1 MSSLPGVACALTPS
15 ASCSRHASEAAATSA
30 SAATAIPRS
39 PTRTGEEVKIQ
50 LGEGLADVEGDD
62 RWCATRDAL
71 LYPKGRYTGPM
82 ADGAPAAQSPVPGVV
97 VVWSGAH
104 ARRSQAFRIP
114 AGGLVIGRELLEN
127 TTDDRISRQHA
138 RVMWRDRRF
147 IVTDLGSR
155 NGTYAGGHPL
165 VDREVTVTAPSVVR
179 TGRTVCVL
187 LEDIRQYE
195 GSLITMQHDAI
206 VGAST
211 IGQWKALEALAAE
224 GTNVLLLG
232 EPGTG
237 KGRMARGYAKMRNR
251 PEAVFNPTIQAV
263 PLERVVGPTIE
274 TLILEQVGKLG
285 GPNLAML
292 VKLLDTR
299 PAMRVVTTAVMALEN
314 LGLPPDLCE
323 KLATKR
329 VHLPPLRDRPD
340 EMAHLVHDAVRGAE
354 PGVQIHSTLIEA
366 CLLRPWPGN
375 SRELINEVGRAA
387 HTVAAQGKN
396 NIRGEDIDNDAG
408 HLMIGAPTLN
418 AAVTAHRR
426 RKQRKKKNVDRTPAA
441 RATDRL
447 IDARSSEH
455 VLGCRTA
462 RAISRRISDV
472 EIEDQSTSLSR
483 RTARA
488 IVEKRTLGR
497 TLERA
502 SPVCYDE
509 PLER

>member
-1 MSSLPGVACALTPS
+1 MKRRRFDRG
-15 ASCSRHASEAAATSA
+15 
-30 SAATAIPRS
+30 S
-39 PTRTGEEVKIQ
+39 PLSDPAGEEVKVQ
-50 LGEGLADVEGDD
+50 LGQGLANVERDD
-62 RWCATRDAL
+62 GWSATRDAL

-97 VVWSGAH
+97 VVWSGAVPCV
-104 ARRSQAFRIP
+104 QAFRIP
-114 AGGLVIGRELLEN
+114 EGGLVIGRELLEN

-187 LEDIRQYE
+187 LEDIRRFE
-195 GSLITMQHDAI
+195 GSVISTQHDAI

-211 IGQWKALEALAAE
+211 SPLWREVGDATER
-224 GTNVLLLG
+224 GVNLLILG
-232 EPGTG
+232 EPGSG

-329 VHLPPLRDRPD
+329 IHLPPLRDRPD
-340 EMAHLVHDAVRGAE
+340 EMAFLVHDAVRGAE

-375 SRELINEVGRAA
+375 ARELVAEVSRTA
-387 HTVAAQGKN
+387 HTVASQGKN
-396 NIRGEDIDNDAG
+396 NVRGEDLDNDAG
-408 HLMIGAPTLN
+408 HLMVGAPTLN
-418 AAVTAHRR
+418 AAVQPTAVG
-426 RKQRKKKNVDRTPAA
+426 KQRKK
-441 RATDRL
+441 
-447 IDARSSEH
+447 RSS
-455 VLGCRTA
+455 
-462 RAISRRISDV
+462 SRPSGQSD
-472 EIEDQSTSLSR
+472 
-483 RTARA
+483 
-488 IVEKRTLGR
+488 
-497 TLERA
+497 
-502 SPVCYDE
+502 
-509 PLER
+509 